1 MRRLSNLIAARFMAN
16 AFVANAFVANAF
28 IAGMCI
34 AAVLVAAGTARAE
47 PGSVWI
53 DDLTWP
59 EIRDAIAAGKR
70 TAIVYTGSSEQNGP
84 HMVIGK
90 HNIVAHYAAQR
101 IAEQLGDALV
111 YPVMPFSVTGT
122 LSPKT
127 GHMRFPGSVTIP
139 PEVYAGVVRGVAQ
152 SALAAGFKV
161 VALMGDHGGGQAELA
176 KVAKELDAKHRKEG
190 VRVLYIGDLYYKSD
204 ADLKDWLTRH
214 NLPHD
219 VHAGMW
225 DTSSLLY
232 LEKPGQWIRK
242 DKLAEATEAN
252 GVVGNPSLATPEI
265 GKAFL
270 DIKVDNAVRQIRALM
285 AAQP

>member
-1 MRRLSNLIAARFMAN
+1 MKRLSSFVAATFVATTFIANALVVA
-16 AFVANAFVANAF
+16 AFVAAAFV
-28 IAGMCI
+28 
-34 AAVLVAAGTARAE
+34 GTAPASAE

-90 HNIVAHYAAQR
+90 HNIVAHYVAQR

-127 GHMRFPGSVTIP
+127 GHMRFPGSVTLP
-139 PEVYAGVVRGVAQ
+139 PEVYTGVVRGVAQ
-152 SALAAGFKV
+152 SAIAAGFKT

-176 KVAKELDAKHRKEG
+176 KVAKELDAQHRKEG
-190 VRVLYIGDLYYKSD
+190 VHVLYIGDLYYKSD
-204 ADLKDWLTRH
+204 TDLKDWLTKH
-214 NLPHD
+214 SLPHD
-219 VHAGMW
+219 IHAGMW
-225 DTSSLLY
+225 DTSPLLY

-242 DKLAEATEAN
+242 DKFAEANEAN
-252 GVVGNPSLATPEI
+252 GVVGNPALATPEI

-270 DIKVDNAVRQIRALM
+270 DIKVENAVKQIRALM
-285 AAQP
+285 AGAQP

>member
-1 MRRLSNLIAARFMAN
+1 MPGGMDVHGVSPGKD
-16 AFVANAFVANAF
+16 F
-28 IAGMCI
+28 IAGPWQSDDLREGRSRRTAAPGETPMTRLARLI
-34 AAVLVAAGTARAE
+34 ALLFVGSLLVAGLLAQSAGAE

-59 EIRDAIAAGKR
+59 EIRDAIAAGKH

-139 PEVYAGVVRGVAQ
+139 AEAYAAVVRGVAQ
-152 SALAAGFKV
+152 SALGAGFKV

-176 KVAKELDAKHRKEG
+176 KVAKELDAKHGKKARASSTSATSITRATPISRTGSPSTICRTMFMRGCGTPRRCSIWRSPGNGFARTSSPKPP
-190 VRVLYIGDLYYKSD
+190 RRTASS
-204 ADLKDWLTRH
+204 ATRH
-214 NLPHD
+214 
-219 VHAGMW
+219 
-225 DTSSLLY
+225 
-232 LEKPGQWIRK
+232 
-242 DKLAEATEAN
+242 
-252 GVVGNPSLATPEI
+252 
-265 GKAFL
+265 
-270 DIKVDNAVRQIRALM
+270 
-285 AAQP
+285 